1 MNSKIYFL
9 ASIVLALSLVSCD
22 NDHGANVDMPAIKE
36 SVISLNAGI
45 ASMDSTRAMEAD
57 VYTGTSA
64 AGMEAAVWFSREC
77 GVYEYNDAPQ
87 APTFLPYRANVKYD
101 NGSPTTVYVDP
112 TNKNNPLTY
121 PINDAAGNE
130 VYCVGLYPN
139 SGWECADGKSVSH
152 AIDGATDIMFAD
164 QIVGS
169 WETPFATQEYKH
181 LLMWVKVE
189 AEVVDQMAIH
199 QWGAL
204 EDVTIESSNGVS
216 ITFPTSGIANSTI
229 EYAED
234 KIEIN
239 VLGSAASLPLTSTSQ
254 MLGSLLCAPMS
265 KIKLKVKTANIEEK
279 IIEVALNDLSGN
291 VITSPAQ
298 TVGKLFIINLYF
310 NAFHNIEATCNLVPW
325 NEQNVDLVG
334 K

>member
-22 NDHGANVDMPAIKE
+22 KDHGAKVDMPAIKE

-87 APTFLPYRANVKYD
+87 APTFLPYRANVKYE

-139 SGWECADGKSVSH
+139 SGWVCADGKSVSH

-204 EDVTIESSNGVS
+204 ENVSIESSNSVA
-216 ITFPTSGIANSTI
+216 ITFPTSGVNSTI
-229 EYAED
+229 EYAEE
-234 KIEIN
+234 KVEIN
-239 VLGSAASLPLTSTSQ
+239 ALGSVTSLPLTSTSQ
-254 MLGSLLCAPMS
+254 MLGSLLCAPTA
-265 KIKLKVKTANIEEK
+265 KVKLKVKTENAEERV
-279 IIEVALNDLSGN
+279 IEVALNDLNGN
-291 VITSPAQ
+291 VITSPEQ